1 MIQREDRLEPSV
13 WLWPLSTF
21 LSMSLLMHIDSY
33 WYSIIHIDQCSHIIT
48 LPLGIQLL
56 HSSTILGRLSHHTL
70 TWHRVLFL
78 EKKKKVSLCNTG
90 IELLV
95 VKGYT
100 DTCVQKLFTIFMLI
114 KLNKKIMYIYLLNPL
129 LHTALPS
136 EKTRLSHLLL
146 S

>member
-1 MIQREDRLEPSV
+1 MVMASKHFSQHEFANAHWFILIFNNSYWSV
-13 WLWPLSTF
+13 FTYHHFAIRNPVTAFKHNFRKIISPYFNLAQSTF
-21 LSMSLLMHIDSY
+21 P
-33 WYSIIHIDQCSHIIT
+33 W
-48 LPLGIQLL
+48 
-56 HSSTILGRLSHHTL
+56 
-70 TWHRVLFL
+70 
-78 EKKKKVSLCNTG
+78 KKKKVSLCNTG
-90 IELLV
+90 LELLV